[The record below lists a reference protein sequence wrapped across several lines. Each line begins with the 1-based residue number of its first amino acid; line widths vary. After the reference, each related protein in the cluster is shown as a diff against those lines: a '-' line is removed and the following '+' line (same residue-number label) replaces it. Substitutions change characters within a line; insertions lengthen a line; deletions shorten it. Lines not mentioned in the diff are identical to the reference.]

1 MLKLYL
7 ILLEKK
13 QDQVFQ
19 KIDRL
24 AGGLEKLEQAGV
36 QVKDLEKNLIK
47 LKPELEIQNE
57 MLAKTLVQVEIDS
70 KKAAEIEVG
79 VSAQADEVSKQK
91 NEVQILAD
99 EARERLKEVEP

>member
-1 MLKLYL
+1 M
-7 ILLEKK
+7 
-13 QDQVFQ
+13 
-19 KIDRL
+19 
-24 AGGLEKLEQAGV
+24 EQAGV

-79 VSAQADEVSKQK
+79 VSA
-91 NEVQILAD
+91 
-99 EARERLKEVEP
+99 